1 MSAGESACVSRETPP
16 ARACECVGVYIPPR
30 THTRSAHAGPRPI
43 AEVLEEIASRLRHL
57 GPDRLDPH
65 KFHETKSE
73 LVAELRRL
81 ARRT

>member
-1 MSAGESACVSRETPP
+1 M
-16 ARACECVGVYIPPR
+16 
-30 THTRSAHAGPRPI
+30 
-43 AEVLEEIASRLRHL
+43 LEEIASRLRHL